1 MISAGRV
8 RQTEKRGNDQVC
20 VDGKIAVNF
29 KSRSPPVLANCSHG
43 SKTPLPQGNI
53 QELKMLPLLEC
64 ST

>member
-8 RQTEKRGNDQVC
+8 RQTEKRGNDHVC
-20 VDGKIAVNF
+20 VDGKIAVNV
-29 KSRSPPVLANCSHG
+29 KSPSPPVLANCSHG
-43 SKTPLPQGNI
+43 SKTLLLQGNI